1 MNPIILAMGASY
13 FCIKFLRYALDSWL
27 PAFLNIQGLDV
38 ARASYYS
45 QVFDFAGVGG
55 VILAGW
61 ALDRWFRGNWAA
73 VGACMAIGV
82 IAGYVAVIQFGG
94 SPIAVALCFGLVG
107 FMLYGPDT
115 LLCGAASVQVA
126 GEKNAVAVAG
136 LVNGIGSIGPIV
148 QEQVIGWLVRGHV
161 QEGMRNTNRLA
172 LAMSILMALLLAAIA
187 WHLHVIETKR
197 RATALT

>member
-1 MNPIILAMGASY
+1 MGASY
-13 FCIKFLRYALDSWL
+13 FCIKFLRHALDSWL
-27 PAFLNIQGLDV
+27 PAFLNLQGLDV

-61 ALDRWFRGNWAA
+61 ALDRWFRGNWAT

-82 IAGYVAVIQFGG
+82 IVGYMAVIQFGG
-94 SPIAVALCFGLVG
+94 SPIAVSLCFGLVG

-115 LLCGAASVQVA
+115 LLRGAASVQVA
-126 GEKNAVAVAG
+126 GEKNAVTVAG
-136 LVNGIGSIGPIV
+136 LVNGIGSIGHIV

-161 QEGMRNTNRLA
+161 QAGMRNTNRLA
-172 LAMSILMALLLAAIA
+172 QAMSNLMALLLAAIA
-187 WHLHVIETKR
+187 WHLHVIGTKR
-197 RATALT
+197 RAAVLT